1 MLFSDIKPSFLFEIR
16 GTPSSTCYVL
26 STETPSIY
34 LSLILKGYSKMKCH
48 EKKSQ
53 TDRMSRIKKVAIREN
68 ESVNLHNPY
77 GALYNTTMLEIVLQC
92 RFFIVIILTF

>member
-1 MLFSDIKPSFLFEIR
+1 MSPLFFAID
-16 GTPSSTCYVL
+16 YVAEQAAMKTVERK
-26 STETPSIY
+26 SRERKTRQ
-34 LSLILKGYSKMKCH
+34 MKCH

-53 TDRMSRIKKVAIREN
+53 KNRMSRIKKVAIREN

-92 RFFIVIILTF
+92 RFFIIIILTF